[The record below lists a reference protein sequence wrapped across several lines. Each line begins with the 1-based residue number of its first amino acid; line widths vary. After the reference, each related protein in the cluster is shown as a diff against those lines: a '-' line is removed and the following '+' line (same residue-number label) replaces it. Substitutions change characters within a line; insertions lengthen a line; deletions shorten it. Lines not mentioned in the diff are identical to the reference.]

1 MRRILLLIALV
12 TQIALQGCD
21 RDERVTL
28 TVQRIFGACEA
39 EYGNVTDIASA
50 EGECGIMTAIINRFE
65 AENPDIRVEE
75 NIVFWPGYD
84 QLTAQLAAN
93 DIPDLVTMHGSVL
106 PDYQSRGLLEPMD
119 PVLTRAGIDPAGLTE
134 AADRAVTIDGQRWGM
149 PIDTWAPLW
158 HINMNLFREAGLTT
172 QDGQPILP
180 SSPEELYSHAA
191 QFRERTGRPYF
202 VLSTANEYASFARNF
217 YTLAM
222 QQDADLFPAPRD
234 ADMQSPEAGAALEV
248 FRTVFERDFTTKNQD
263 YSAAV
268 SGFLR
273 GDGGVFIVGTW
284 MVGAFEQASHE
295 PGSALE
301 DGYAVLTYP
310 QLFQHH
316 RVFADG
322 HGWAMPVDPRRTEA
336 EVEAAERFLAFF
348 AEHNLDWSRTGH
360 LPVFSDVLESQAWLE
375 LPHRAALRGLADEAT
390 PLPRYVRR
398 QFPLETIVG
407 QEVSA
412 AVTMLKPVDEA
423 QADLDRRAEALLES
437 Y

>member
-1 MRRILLLIALV
+1 MKRFLILASLSLML
-12 TQIALQGCD
+12 LQGCE
-21 RDERVTL
+21 RDERTTL
-28 TVQRIFGACEA
+28 TIQRIFGACEA
-39 EYGNVTDIASA
+39 EYGDVTDIASA
-50 EGECGIMTAIINRFE
+50 EGECGIMTAIINKFE

-106 PDYQSRGLLEPMD
+106 PDYQSRGLLEPMG
-119 PVLTRAGIDPAGLTE
+119 PLLEQAGIDPARFTE
-134 AADRAVTIDGQRWGM
+134 AADLASTIEGARWSL

-158 HINMNLFREAGLTT
+158 HINMNLFREAGLVDET
-172 QDGQPILP
+172 GQPILP
-180 SSPEELYSHAA
+180 SSPEELYAQA
-191 QFRERTGRPYF
+191 EQFRERTGRPYF

-217 YTLAM
+217 YTLAL
-222 QQDADLFPAPRD
+222 QQDAELFPEPRA
-234 ADMQSPEAGAALEV
+234 ADFQSDEVAAALEV

-284 MVGAFEQASHE
+284 MVGAFEDASKE
-295 PGSALE
+295 AGGPLSN
-301 DGYAVLTYP
+301 GYAVRTYP
-310 QLFQHH
+310 RLFDQQ

-322 HGWAMPVDPRRTEA
+322 HGWAMPVDPRRSEA
-336 EVEAAERFLAFF
+336 EAEAVARFLAFF

-360 LPVFSDVLESQAWLE
+360 LPVFTDVLESEDWLA
-375 LPHRAALRGLADEAT
+375 LPHRQDLSGLAEQAT

-412 AVTMLKPVDEA
+412 AVTGLKPVSQA